1 MNKPQTEK
9 TLIVIKHDGVA
20 RGHVG
25 EIIHRYE
32 KAGLKVVA
40 FKMVHASR
48 ELAAKH
54 YASTDEDHTR
64 RGNNTLRDA
73 AEKGVDVKK
82 KFGTDDAIEIGKM
95 INQWLIDYINE
106 GPVVAFVL
114 EGYSAIKVA
123 RKVTG
128 STLPNEAAP
137 GTIRGDLTHDNP
149 ELANFYDRPMKNLVH
164 ASGNAQEAETEIN
177 LWFKKDEIME
187 YSRVDE
193 ESMFGPLKPIVRP
206 H

>member
-1 MNKPQTEK
+1 MNKPQTER
-9 TLIVIKHDGVA
+9 TLIVIKHDGVT
-20 RGHVG
+20 RGQVG
-25 EIIHRYE
+25 EILARYE
-32 KAGLKVVA
+32 KAGLKLVGM
-40 FKMVHASR
+40 KMVHASK

-54 YASTDEDHTR
+54 YFSTDEDHTR

-95 INQWLIDYINE
+95 INNWLIDYINE

-149 ELANFYDRPMKNLVH
+149 ELANYYDRPMRNLVH
-164 ASGNAQEAETEIN
+164 ASGNPQEAENEIN
-177 LWFKKDEIME
+177 LWFDKSELFD

-193 ESMFGPLKPIVRP
+193 DAMFGPLKPVSR
-206 H
+206 